1 MNDNFDSICHKTVPQ
16 NCADPCKFA
25 CDSYREDR
33 TYKKLQENRSQ
44 HLKIKMLFNFVAK
57 WFCCRRAGRFNV
69 WRQFSKAGIW
79 FSEKLMAKTLTWY
92 YTNIWRNK
100 TIFSIYWSETCTH
113 LQQLKTSWFL
123 SQILF
128 YFVCIYYRGFCSAI
142 SSSNRRKHP
151 FGWGSPYHLRHMN
164 SCKYSKRKSGFVLPF
179 ILLNLSFAVHQL
191 LSACWV
197 WMPVLGST
205 KCREWFTVL
214 WCKPSLL
221 CNCR

>member
-1 MNDNFDSICHKTVPQ
+1 MNDNFDSICHKTVRQ

-44 HLKIKMLFNFVAK
+44 HLKIKIMLFNFVAK

-113 LQQLKTSWFL
+113 LQQLKTSRFL

-142 SSSNRRKHP
+142 SSSNVHVNNLCKKIAAGIGVIKRSRAFVPFDTLQYMYSSLVQPHFDYCSEIWVAATKH
-151 FGWGSPYHLRHMN
+151 Y
-164 SCKYSKRKSGFVLPF
+164 
-179 ILLNLSFAVHQL
+179 LLNFRNSKIARHAFY
-191 LSACWV
+191 
-197 WMPVLGST
+197 
-205 KCREWFTVL
+205 
-214 WCKPSLL
+214 
-221 CNCR
+221 